1 MDQIL
6 KPKTD
11 KIHFNVEIDVE
22 KLISETE
29 NQMIAVIANQV
40 AEMMRNNY
48 ESIVAEFEDR
58 LAEANSYID
67 VLNKRVTQ
75 LENIVNDKDQQFVPQ
90 EYISPQ
96 KAPQAQT
103 SWKITTLS
111 EEQMQEIFSYSDKHK
126 KKGDWIYY
134 TYPLNESKAY
144 LYRVRP
150 NGTDN
155 EKILPMKIYAS
166 SAYNWDVKTDCI
178 EFKDENYNDRR
189 MPIPP
194 EPPQKAKPA
203 LSKQEL
209 KYILSHPSCYKK
221 EGDWIYSVDP
231 DAGKYS
237 YLYKCRLDG
246 TENKKLLDFKIDTS
260 REWIVK
266 EGKIKVTDQDGK
278 TRNFKINNQ

>member
-40 AEMMRNNY
+40 AETMRNNY
-48 ESIVAEFEDR
+48 ESVVAEFENR
-58 LAEANSYID
+58 LAEANSHID

-75 LENIVNDKDQQFVPQ
+75 LESIVNDKAQQSAPQ
-90 EYISPQ
+90 EYMSPQ
-96 KAPQAQT
+96 KAPQVQT
-103 SWKITTLS
+103 SGKITTLS
-111 EEQMQEIFSYSDKHK
+111 EEQIQEILSYSKKYK

-134 TYPLNESKAY
+134 TYPLDSYYAY

-155 EKILPMKIYAS
+155 EKILPMKICASYARW
-166 SAYNWDVKTDCI
+166 WDVKADCI
-178 EFKDENYNDRR
+178 EFEDENSNKRR

>member
-48 ESIVAEFEDR
+48 ESIVAEFEGR
-58 LAEANSYID
+58 LTEANSYID

-75 LENIVNDKDQQFVPQ
+75 LESIVNDKDQQFAPQ
-90 EYISPQ
+90 EYTSPKTQ
-96 KAPQAQT
+96 K
-103 SWKITTLS
+103 SYKTTDLS
-111 EEQMQEIFSYSDKHK
+111 EEQMQEILSYSEKYK
-126 KKGDWIYY
+126 KKGAWIYY
-134 TYPLNESKAY
+134 TYPLNEPKAY

-155 EKILPMKIYAS
+155 EQILPMKIYAS
-166 SAYNWDVKTDCI
+166 CAWQWDVEADCI
-178 EFKDENYNDRR
+178 KFEDENLNQRR